1 MDARVREHATI
12 IADHSTGIEAGDNVV
27 IQLPAAAEDLGVAL
41 HEICGDRGANP
52 VYLNYSKR
60 ADRAFKRAADE
71 FEEPGHRRALYEET
85 DVFVIARGG
94 ANVTEDADV
103 APETNAAYNRA
114 MEAVKRERLSKTWC
128 LTQFP
133 TAGHAQLAG
142 MSTEAYEDFVWDAV
156 SLDWEAQHAFQAELV
171 SILDDAEEVRIRSG
185 EDTDLTMRV
194 AGNTATPFDLDRI
207 SGGSSGGAGAALADR
222 LVPIAQGSD
231 TGGSIRTPASCCGV
245 VGVKPTYGRVAAPR
259 RPDAYISHTPFSHLG
274 PMARTVDDAALMLE
288 VMAGPHPKDPFSAPD
303 DGTDFRAAT
312 DRPVDDMKIAYSP
325 DLGAFPVEDDVREVV
340 GDAVGAFADAGATV
354 EEVDGPVDLSHDEIM
369 DTYYTFATVLW
380 ESLFDT
386 LEEDGLDPRGE
397 DRDRLVDSTVETIL
411 ESESVSTREYAA
423 ANRKRT
429 QVYDSLRETLAEYDL
444 LVTPTLGVTP
454 FEHGDLPETVADQS
468 VDRRRGWLLTQP
480 FNFSGHPVASVPA
493 GFADGLP
500 VGMQVVG
507 SRFAEE
513 DVLAGSAAV
522 ERQRPW
528 HDAYPE

>member
-194 AGNTATPFDLDRI
+194 AGNTALNDDGEANLPGGEVFTAPVRDSVEGEVHFDLPLYRYGREIEGVRLRFEDGEVV
-207 SGGSSGGAGAALADR
+207 SHAADR
-222 LVPIAQGSD
+222 NEELLAGILDTDEGSRYLGELGIGMNRQIDRFTYNMLFDEKMGD
-231 TGGSIRTPASCCGV
+231 TV
-245 VGVKPTYGRVAAPR
+245 
-259 RPDAYISHTPFSHLG
+259 H
-274 PMARTVDDAALMLE
+274 M
-288 VMAGPHPKDPFSAPD
+288 
-303 DGTDFRAAT
+303 
-312 DRPVDDMKIAYSP
+312 
-325 DLGAFPVEDDVREVV
+325 
-340 GDAVGAFADAGATV
+340 AVGSAYPETV
-354 EEVDGPVDLSHDEIM
+354 GEDNEINESAEHVDMIVDMSEDSVIEVDGEVVQRDG
-369 DTYYTFATVLW
+369 TFV
-380 ESLFDT
+380 F
-386 LEEDGLDPRGE
+386 EDG
-397 DRDRLVDSTVETIL
+397 
-411 ESESVSTREYAA
+411 
-423 ANRKRT
+423 
-429 QVYDSLRETLAEYDL
+429 
-444 LVTPTLGVTP
+444 
-454 FEHGDLPETVADQS
+454 F
-468 VDRRRGWLLTQP
+468 
-480 FNFSGHPVASVPA
+480 
-493 GFADGLP
+493 
-500 VGMQVVG
+500 
-507 SRFAEE
+507 
-513 DVLAGSAAV
+513 
-522 ERQRPW
+522 
-528 HDAYPE
+528 